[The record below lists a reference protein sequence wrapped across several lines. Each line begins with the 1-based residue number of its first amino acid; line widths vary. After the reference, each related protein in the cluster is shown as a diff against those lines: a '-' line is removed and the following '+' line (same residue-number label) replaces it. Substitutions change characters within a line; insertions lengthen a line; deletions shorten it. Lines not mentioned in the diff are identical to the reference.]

1 MENTTKTVFSMDGV
15 DYTRTV
21 VTDESGKKILD
32 CTENN
37 TLSLE
42 GDTTIHATKVDEVVT
57 RVDETPSKGIVKD
70 LDCYG
75 GLLAYVDRQN
85 EIAKQKPPMTS
96 EEIRKCLMHSYKPRP
111 FTIYTSAEGLKQWEE
126 VLKNIKR

>member
-37 TLSLE
+37 SLSLE
-42 GDTTIHATKVDEVVT
+42 GDITIHATKVDGVLT
-57 RVDETPSKGIVKD
+57 RTDEAPSEGTVKD
-70 LDCYG
+70 LNSYG
-75 GLLAYVDRQN
+75 NWVEHVRSINKL
-85 EIAKQKPPMTS
+85 
-96 EEIRKCLMHSYKPRP
+96 
-111 FTIYTSAEGLKQWEE
+111 
-126 VLKNIKR
+126 

>member
-37 TLSLE
+37 ILSLE
-42 GDTTIHATKVDEVVT
+42 GDTTIHAAKVDGVVT
-57 RVDETPSKGIVKD
+57 RVDEAPSEGTVKY

-75 GLLAYVDRQN
+75 GFIDWVEKINIVKDDKF
-85 EIAKQKPPMTS
+85 I
-96 EEIRKCLMHSYKPRP
+96 PRM
-111 FTIYTSAEGLKQWEE
+111 
-126 VLKNIKR
+126 